1 MKKKAIII
9 IGSLI
14 GILCII
20 GVSYSYWRLTLSQT
34 GINRIASTCL
44 SLSLTNEENAINL
57 VNAYPLLDEEGRQ
70 TTPYSFTVENTC
82 DLFASYTIT
91 LEVTKESTL
100 NSSYVA
106 SMLNTNAIQ
115 TLDELEITA
124 VSDSSLY
131 KEAYILGTG
140 SLGTGDS
147 EDYALRIWL
156 DEDVTVEDDAM
167 NKTFQAKIV
176 ITATPSTYSPVENGI
191 KTLHDAILANEYQT
205 TDIQVAIDRIGK
217 GFRPCASAH
226 KFL

>member
-82 DLFASYTIT
+82 DLFAS
-91 LEVTKESTL
+91 
-100 NSSYVA
+100 
-106 SMLNTNAIQ
+106 
-115 TLDELEITA
+115 
-124 VSDSSLY
+124 
-131 KEAYILGTG
+131 
-140 SLGTGDS
+140 
-147 EDYALRIWL
+147 
-156 DEDVTVEDDAM
+156 
-167 NKTFQAKIV
+167 
-176 ITATPSTYSPVENGI
+176 
-191 KTLHDAILANEYQT
+191 
-205 TDIQVAIDRIGK
+205 
-217 GFRPCASAH
+217 
-226 KFL
+226 